1 LRSTI
6 DNKRFWRLNG
16 GLRAAA
22 QGEPIVRGKIGG
34 LAAALAFAVAAAP
47 PAEAQFMTGPYPVIV
62 VPPPPA
68 QNYVIPRPSPAQTPR
83 PDAPPRDASGPPE
96 IKCYYQGQTKVC
108 E

>member
-1 LRSTI
+1 MAEQL
-6 DNKRFWRLNG
+6 
-16 GLRAAA
+16 GLAGPA
-22 QGEPIVRGKIGG
+22 QGEPIMKRGIRGWG
-34 LAAALAFAVAAAP
+34 AALAFAVVAAS